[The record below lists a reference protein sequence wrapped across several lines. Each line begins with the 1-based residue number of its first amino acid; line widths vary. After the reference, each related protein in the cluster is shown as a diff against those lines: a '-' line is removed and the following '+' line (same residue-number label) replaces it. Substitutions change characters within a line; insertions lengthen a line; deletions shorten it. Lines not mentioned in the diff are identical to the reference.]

1 MNTYREREKRERER
15 EEREKEREEREKERE
30 REFFLYRF
38 NWGQDLIHQYSK
50 TLIQYFNLGFS
61 SQSLLKK
68 DILRCIYIYMCIL
81 LIKLYVSS

>member
-38 NWGQDLIHQYSK
+38 NWGQDLIY
-50 TLIQYFNLGFS
+50 
-61 SQSLLKK
+61 
-68 DILRCIYIYMCIL
+68 R
-81 LIKLYVSS
+81 